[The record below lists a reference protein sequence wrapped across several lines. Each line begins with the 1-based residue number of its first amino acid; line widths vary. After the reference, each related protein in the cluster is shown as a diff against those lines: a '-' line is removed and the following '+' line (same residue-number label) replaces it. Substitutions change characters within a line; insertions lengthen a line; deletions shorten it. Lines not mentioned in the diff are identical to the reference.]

1 MKFEDNN
8 RCFVCGKGNPHG
20 LQLDFRLD
28 GDEYYTEF
36 YADARY
42 QGYTGVTH
50 GGISA
55 TILDEVMAKHLTSQG
70 LGVVTAGMEIRY
82 KKPVPT
88 GATVRFVSRMVEH
101 KRNLYRMAAA
111 AYLPDGTVAVEA
123 SGKFVEI
130 GKISNGG
137 NKNEDNS

>member
-8 RCFVCGKGNPHG
+8 YCFVCGKANPHG
-20 LQLDFRLD
+20 LQLEFHQN

-36 YADARY
+36 YTDDRY
-42 QGYTGVTH
+42 QGYNGVTH

-88 GATVRFVSRMVEH
+88 GVTVRFSSRLTEH
-101 KRNLYRMAAA
+101 RRNLYKMSAVVN
-111 AYLPDGTVAVEA
+111 LPDGSVAVEA
-123 SGKFVEI
+123 TGKFVEI
-130 GKISNGG
+130 GKIREGAT
-137 NKNEDNS
+137 NEDNS